1 MLRDPR
7 QPGNRPLTTPHS
19 PLIFMNTAEILKKV
33 RQIEIKTGR
42 LVSETFAGEY
52 QSVFKGRGMEFAEVR
67 EYVAGDD
74 VRSIDWNVTA
84 RFSKP
89 FIRRYVE
96 ERELTLMIVCD
107 MSASQFFG
115 SGTKAKNEAA
125 AELSA
130 MFAFSAL
137 KNNDKTGLLVFTDGP
152 ELYIPPRKGKN
163 HILRIIREIL
173 AYSPRGRA
181 TSVTRALDTAN
192 RLMKRRGIII
202 LISDFN
208 DAGYEKA
215 LRRTAVRHDL
225 IPVVVED
232 RLERT
237 LPKVRAL
244 INAELLEEEDGG
256 AAPLVADLS
265 SPDFLA
271 KYAAA
276 RGEGFKT
283 MERAF
288 QSAGTDWLSVDPAGD
303 IYNPVVKFFKRR
315 QRKLKGP

>member
-1 MLRDPR
+1 
-7 QPGNRPLTTPHS
+7 
-19 PLIFMNTAEILKKV
+19 MNTAEILKKV

-84 RFSKP
+84 RSSKP
-89 FIRRYVE
+89 YIRRYVE

-115 SGTKAKNEAA
+115 SGARAKNEAA

-173 AYSPRGRA
+173 AYAPRGRA
-181 TSVTRALDTAN
+181 TSVARALDTAN
-192 RLMKRRGIII
+192 RLMKHRGIII

-208 DAGYEKA
+208 DEGYEKA

-232 RLERT
+232 RLERA

-244 INAELLEEEDGG
+244 INAELLEEDG
-256 AAPLVADLS
+256 AEPLLADLS
-265 SPDFLA
+265 STAFLA

-276 RGEGFKT
+276 RAEVFRA
-283 MERAF
+283 MEKVF
-288 QSAGTDWLSVDPAGD
+288 QSAATDYISVDPAAD
-303 IYNPVVKFFKRR
+303 IYTPVVKFFRKRA
-315 QRKLKGP
+315 RKLR

>member
-1 MLRDPR
+1 
-7 QPGNRPLTTPHS
+7 
-19 PLIFMNTAEILKKV
+19 MNTAEIIKKV

-67 EYVAGDD
+67 EYVPGDD

-84 RFSKP
+84 RYAKP
-89 FIRRYVE
+89 FVKRFVE

-115 SGTKAKNEAA
+115 GGAKAKNEAA

-163 HILRIIREIL
+163 HILLIIREIL

-181 TSVTRALDTAN
+181 TSVARALDTVN
-192 RLMKRRGIII
+192 RLMKRKGIII

-208 DAGYEKA
+208 DSGYEKA
-215 LRRTAVRHDL
+215 LRRTSARHDL
-225 IPVVVED
+225 IPVLVED
-232 RLERT
+232 RLERA
-237 LPKVRAL
+237 LPRVRAL
-244 INAELLEEEDGG
+244 MNASSLEDAG
-256 AAPLVADLS
+256 AAPVVADLS
-265 SPDFLA
+265 SPEFLA
-271 KYAAA
+271 EYAAA
-276 RGEGFKT
+276 RALAAGNMEKVFK
-283 MERAF
+283 
-288 QSAGTDWLSVDPAGD
+288 SAGTDWISVDPAAD
-303 IYNPVVKFFKRR
+303 IYGPVVRFFRRR
-315 QRKLKGP
+315 QKKMKGRQ

>member
-1 MLRDPR
+1 
-7 QPGNRPLTTPHS
+7 
-19 PLIFMNTAEILKKV
+19 MNTAEILKKV
-33 RQIEIKTGR
+33 RRIEIQTGR

-52 QSVFKGRGMEFAEVR
+52 QSVFKGLGMEFAEVR
-67 EYVAGDD
+67 EYVPGDD

-89 FIRRYVE
+89 FVKRFVE
-96 ERELTLMIVCD
+96 ERELTLMILCD

-115 SGTKAKNEAA
+115 SGAKAKNEAA

-137 KNNDKTGLLVFTDGP
+137 KNNDKTGLLVFTGAP

-173 AYSPRGRA
+173 AYAPRGKG
-181 TSVTRALDTAN
+181 TSLAGALDAAN

-215 LRRTAVRHDL
+215 FRRAAVRHDL
-225 IPVVVED
+225 IPVRVED
-232 RLERT
+232 RLERA
-237 LPKVRAL
+237 LPEAGAL
-244 INAELLEEEDGG
+244 LNAELLEGAG
-256 AAPLVADLS
+256 TAAPLLADLS
-265 SPDFLA
+265 SPEFLA
-271 KYAAA
+271 AYSSARAEAAGA
-276 RGEGFKT
+276 AERIFK
-283 MERAF
+283 
-288 QSAGTDWLSVDPAGD
+288 SAGTDFIKVDPAED
-303 IYNPVVKFFKRR
+303 IYGPVVRFFRKRER
-315 QRKLKGP
+315 RMRT

>member
-1 MLRDPR
+1 
-7 QPGNRPLTTPHS
+7 
-19 PLIFMNTAEILKKV
+19 MNTAEILKKV

-67 EYVAGDD
+67 EYVPGDD
-74 VRSIDWNVTA
+74 VRAIDWNVTA

-107 MSASQFFG
+107 MSGSQFFG

-181 TSVTRALDTAN
+181 TSVTKALDTAN
-192 RLMKRRGIII
+192 RLMKHQGIII

-208 DAGYEKA
+208 DTGYEKA
-215 LRRTAVRHDL
+215 LRRTAIRHDL

-232 RLERT
+232 RLERA
-237 LPKVRAL
+237 LPKVGAL
-244 INAELLEEEDGG
+244 INAELLENEG
-256 AAPLVADLS
+256 AAPLLADLS
-265 SPDFLA
+265 SPAFLA
-271 KYAAA
+271 KYSAGRA
-276 RGEGFKT
+276 EVFKT
-283 MERAF
+283 MEKAF
-288 QSAGTDWLSVDPAGD
+288 QSAGTDWLSVDPAGN
-303 IYNPVVKFFKRR
+303 IYDPVVKFFKRR
-315 QRKLKGP
+315 QRKIR

>member
-1 MLRDPR
+1 
-7 QPGNRPLTTPHS
+7 
-19 PLIFMNTAEILKKV
+19 MNTAEILKKV
-33 RQIEIKTGR
+33 RQIEIATGR

-67 EYVAGDD
+67 EYVPGDD

-84 RFSKP
+84 RYAKP
-89 FIRRYVE
+89 FVKRFVE

-115 SGTKAKNEAA
+115 SGLKAKNEAA

-181 TSVTRALDTAN
+181 TSVARALDTVN
-192 RLMKRRGIII
+192 RLMKHRGIII
-202 LISDFN
+202 LLSDFN
-208 DAGYEKA
+208 DTGYEKA

-225 IPVVVED
+225 IPVVVSD
-232 RLERT
+232 RLERA
-237 LPKVRAL
+237 LPKVRGL
-244 INAELLEEEDGG
+244 INADQLEDAG
-256 AAPLVADLS
+256 AAPLLADLS
-265 SPDFLA
+265 SPGFLA
-271 KYAAA
+271 RYAAA
-276 RGEGFKT
+276 RAEAAGA
-283 MERAF
+283 MERIF
-288 QSAGTDWLSVDPAGD
+288 KSAGTDWICVDPAAD
-303 IYNPVVKFFKRR
+303 IYGPVVKFFRRR
-315 QRKLKGP
+315 QRMIRQ

>member
-1 MLRDPR
+1 
-7 QPGNRPLTTPHS
+7 
-19 PLIFMNTAEILKKV
+19 MNTAEILKKV

-67 EYVAGDD
+67 EYVPGDD
-74 VRSIDWNVTA
+74 VRTIDWNVTA
-84 RFSKP
+84 RYARP
-89 FIRRYVE
+89 FVKRFVE

-125 AELSA
+125 AELGA

-173 AYSPRGRA
+173 AYSPRERG
-181 TSVTRALDTAN
+181 TSVARALDTVN

-208 DAGYEKA
+208 DSGYEKA

-225 IPVVVED
+225 IPVMVED

-237 LPKVRAL
+237 LPKIGGL
-244 INAELLEEEDGG
+244 LNAELLEDAG
-256 AAPLVADLS
+256 AVPFLADLS

-271 KYAAA
+271 RYAADRAEASRAGA
-276 RGEGFKT
+276 RTFK
-283 MERAF
+283 
-288 QSAGTDWLSVDPAGD
+288 SAGADWILVDPAGD
-303 IYNPVVKFFKRR
+303 IYGPVVKFFKKRERKIRR
-315 QRKLKGP
+315 

>member
-1 MLRDPR
+1 
-7 QPGNRPLTTPHS
+7 
-19 PLIFMNTAEILKKV
+19 MNTAEILKKV

-52 QSVFKGRGMEFAEVR
+52 HSVFKGRGMEFAEVR

-74 VRSIDWNVTA
+74 VRAIDWNVTA
-84 RFSKP
+84 RYSKP

-107 MSASQFFG
+107 MSGSQFFG

-181 TSVTRALDTAN
+181 TSVTKALDTAN
-192 RLMKRRGIII
+192 RLMKHQGIII

-208 DAGYEKA
+208 DTGYEKA

-237 LPKVRAL
+237 LPKVGGL
-244 INAELLEEEDGG
+244 INAEQLEDEG
-256 AAPLVADLS
+256 AAPLLADLS

-271 KYAAA
+271 KYSAA
-276 RGEGFKT
+276 RSEVFKT
-283 MERAF
+283 MEKAF
-288 QSAGTDWLSVDPAGD
+288 QSAGTDWLSVDPALD
-303 IYNPVVKFFKRR
+303 IYDPVVRFFK
-315 QRKLKGP
+315 QRHRKIKS

>member
-1 MLRDPR
+1 
-7 QPGNRPLTTPHS
+7 
-19 PLIFMNTAEILKKV
+19 MNTAEILKKV
-33 RQIEIKTGR
+33 RQIEISTGR

-74 VRSIDWNVTA
+74 VHSIDWNVTA
-84 RFSKP
+84 RSSKP
-89 FIRRYVE
+89 YIRRYVE

-115 SGTKAKNEAA
+115 SGIKAKNEAA

-137 KNNDKTGLLVFTDGP
+137 KNNDKTGLLVFTDGGP

-181 TSVTRALDTAN
+181 TSVAKALDTAN
-192 RLMKRRGIII
+192 RLMKHRGIII

-208 DAGYEKA
+208 DTGYENA
-215 LRRTAVRHDL
+215 LRRTAIRHDL

-232 RLERT
+232 RLERA
-237 LPKVRAL
+237 LPKVGGL
-244 INAELLEEEDGG
+244 INAELLESDG
-256 AAPLVADLS
+256 AAPLLADLS
-265 SPDFLA
+265 STAFLA

-276 RGEGFKT
+276 RMEVFKT

-288 QSAGTDWLSVDPAGD
+288 QSAGTDWLSVDPAAD
-303 IYNPVVKFFKRR
+303 IYTPVVKFFK
-315 QRKLKGP
+315 QRHRKIKK

>member
-1 MLRDPR
+1 
-7 QPGNRPLTTPHS
+7 
-19 PLIFMNTAEILKKV
+19 MNTAEILKKV

-84 RFSKP
+84 RSSKP
-89 FIRRYVE
+89 YIRRYVE

-115 SGTKAKNEAA
+115 SGARAKNEAA

-173 AYSPRGRA
+173 AYAPRGRA
-181 TSVTRALDTAN
+181 TSITRALDTAN
-192 RLMKRRGIII
+192 RLMKHRGIII

-208 DAGYEKA
+208 DAGYERPA
-215 LRRTAVRHDL
+215 AHGRAAHL

-232 RLERT
+232 RLERRCR
-237 LPKVRAL
+237 V
-244 INAELLEEEDGG
+244 
-256 AAPLVADLS
+256 APL
-265 SPDFLA
+265 
-271 KYAAA
+271 
-276 RGEGFKT
+276 
-283 MERAF
+283 
-288 QSAGTDWLSVDPAGD
+288 
-303 IYNPVVKFFKRR
+303 
-315 QRKLKGP
+315 

>member
-1 MLRDPR
+1 
-7 QPGNRPLTTPHS
+7 
-19 PLIFMNTAEILKKV
+19 MNTAEILKKV
-33 RQIEIKTGR
+33 RQIEISTGR

-67 EYVAGDD
+67 EYVPGDD

-84 RFSKP
+84 RYAKP
-89 FIRRYVE
+89 FIKRFVE

-115 SGTKAKNEAA
+115 SGPKAKNEAA

-181 TSVTRALDTAN
+181 TSVARALDTVN
-192 RLMKRRGIII
+192 RLMKHRGIII

-208 DAGYEKA
+208 DSGYEKA

-225 IPVVVED
+225 IPVMVSD
-232 RLERT
+232 RLERA
-237 LPKVRAL
+237 LPRTGAL
-244 INAELLEEEDGG
+244 LYADQLEDSG
-256 AAPLVADLS
+256 AAPVLADLS
-265 SPDFLA
+265 SPAFLA

-276 RGEGFKT
+276 KAETAGI

-288 QSAGTDWLSVDPAGD
+288 KSAGTDWISVDPAAD
-303 IYNPVVKFFKRR
+303 IYGPVVKFFRKR
-315 QRKLKGP
+315 QRRIKG

>member
-1 MLRDPR
+1 
-7 QPGNRPLTTPHS
+7 
-19 PLIFMNTAEILKKV
+19 MNTAEILKKV
-33 RQIEIKTGR
+33 RQIEIATGR

-67 EYVAGDD
+67 EYVPGDD

-84 RFSKP
+84 RYAKP
-89 FIRRYVE
+89 FVKRFVE

-115 SGTKAKNEAA
+115 SGAKAKNEAA

-181 TSVTRALDTAN
+181 TSVARALDTVN
-192 RLMKRRGIII
+192 RLMKRKGIII

-208 DAGYEKA
+208 DSGYEKA

-225 IPVVVED
+225 IPVMVED
-232 RLERT
+232 RLERA
-237 LPKVRAL
+237 LPKARAL
-244 INAELLEEEDGG
+244 INADSLEDPG
-256 AAPLVADLS
+256 AAPILADLS

-276 RGEGFKT
+276 RAEAAVE
-283 MERAF
+283 MERVF
-288 QSAGTDWLSVDPAGD
+288 KGAGADWISVDPAED
-303 IYNPVVKFFKRR
+303 IYGPVVKFFRQR
-315 QRKLKGP
+315 QRKMRQ

>member
-1 MLRDPR
+1 
-7 QPGNRPLTTPHS
+7 
-19 PLIFMNTAEILKKV
+19 MNTAEILKKV

-67 EYVAGDD
+67 EYVPGDD
-74 VRSIDWNVTA
+74 VRTIDWNVTA
-84 RFSKP
+84 RYARP
-89 FIRRYVE
+89 FVKRFVE

-115 SGTKAKNEAA
+115 SGAKAKNEAA
-125 AELSA
+125 AELGA

-173 AYSPRGRA
+173 AYSPRERG
-181 TSVTRALDTAN
+181 TSVARALDTVN

-208 DAGYEKA
+208 DSGYEKA

-225 IPVVVED
+225 IPVMVED

-237 LPKVRAL
+237 LPKIGGL
-244 INAELLEEEDGG
+244 LNAELLEDAG
-256 AAPLVADLS
+256 AVPFLADLS

-271 KYAAA
+271 KYAAGRTEASRAVA
-276 RGEGFKT
+276 RIFK
-283 MERAF
+283 
-288 QSAGTDWLSVDPAGD
+288 SAGADWILVDPAGD
-303 IYNPVVKFFKRR
+303 IYGPVVKFFKKRERKIRR
-315 QRKLKGP
+315 

>member
-1 MLRDPR
+1 
-7 QPGNRPLTTPHS
+7 
-19 PLIFMNTAEILKKV
+19 MNTAEILKKV

-42 LVSETFAGEY
+42 VVSETFAGEY

-67 EYVAGDD
+67 EYVPGDD
-74 VRSIDWNVTA
+74 VRAIDWNVTA
-84 RFSKP
+84 RFAKP

-96 ERELTLMIVCD
+96 ERELTLMILCD

-115 SGTKAKNEAA
+115 SGTTAKNEAA
-125 AELSA
+125 AELGA

-173 AYSPRGRA
+173 AYSPQRRA
-181 TSVTRALDTAN
+181 TSLERALDTAN
-192 RLMKRRGIII
+192 RLMKHRGIII

-208 DAGYEKA
+208 DSGYEKA
-215 LRRTAVRHDL
+215 LRRASVRHDL
-225 IPVVVED
+225 IPVIVED
-232 RLERT
+232 RLERA

-244 INAELLEEEDGG
+244 INAELLENDE
-256 AAPLVADLS
+256 AAPLIADLS
-265 SPDFLA
+265 SPGFLA
-271 KYAAA
+271 KYASERSSASKNMEKA
-276 RGEGFKT
+276 FK
-283 MERAF
+283 
-288 QSAGTDWLSVDPAGD
+288 SAGIDWIRVDPAGD

-315 QRKLKGP
+315 QRRIKS